1 MLTPETMIHS
11 TSEPYRY
18 ETLPREFGLLCWN
31 IHKQNLMLPFKRYF
45 EELMERYPIDLVALQ
60 EVKINPNRTASFE
73 KFHFSFAPNIKFFD
87 HMYGV
92 LNGSRIREKETFSLL
107 SAHRES
113 MLQTHKSAI
122 FSYYPLYDGEILLLV
137 NLHAINFSTTKVYH
151 KEVETLFEKIRHHQ
165 GAMIVTGDFNS
176 WNRKRMNVVLKLAG
190 ALDLQTIKMEQAHLI
205 KSFMKYK
212 LDHIFYR
219 GLQLKAHTVIDSE
232 HFSDHN
238 ALYARFASLS
248 SIA

>member
-1 MLTPETMIHS
+1 MLTPNTMIHS
-11 TSEPYRY
+11 TLEPYRY
-18 ETLPREFGLLCWN
+18 EAFPREFGLLCWN
-31 IHKQNLMLPFKRYF
+31 IQKQNLMLPFNRYLD
-45 EELMERYPIDLVALQ
+45 ELLERYNVDLVALQ
-60 EVKINPNRTASFE
+60 EVKINPNRTGLFE

-87 HMYGV
+87 HVYGV

-113 MLQTHKSAI
+113 ILQTHKSAI
-122 FSYYPLYDGEILLLV
+122 FSYYPLYEGEILLLV

-151 KEVETLFEKIRHHQ
+151 KEIETLFEKIRHHQ

-190 ALDLQTIKMEQAHLI
+190 ALHLQTIEMDQAHLI

-219 GLQLKAHTVIDSE
+219 GLQLQEHTVIDIQ

-238 ALYARFASLS
+238 ALYARFRSL
-248 SIA
+248 